1 MPSPRPTPTTA
12 PILAMAAPVDA
23 TEWARQE
30 AAQDAA
36 YACVARA
43 AAAPPPLPWE
53 PDDAATWA
61 AQVAAQAEQRAAS
74 RRAVTPWVEWAL
86 AATAP
91 VLMLLALL
99 LVQRLAPEAW
109 AALADAAA
117 RLNGPPELW
126 ALTALPLLVWLSSC
140 ALRLRPPGPPPPAG

>member
-1 MPSPRPTPTTA
+1 
-12 PILAMAAPVDA
+12 MAAPVDA
-23 TEWARQE
+23 VEWARQE

-36 YACVARA
+36 YACIARA

-53 PDDAATWA
+53 LDADAPWA
-61 AQVAAQAEQRAAS
+61 APWAAHVAAQAEQRAAL

-126 ALTALPLLVWLSSC
+126 ALTGLPLLVWLSSRG
-140 ALRLRPPGPPPPAG
+140 LRLRPPGPPPPAR